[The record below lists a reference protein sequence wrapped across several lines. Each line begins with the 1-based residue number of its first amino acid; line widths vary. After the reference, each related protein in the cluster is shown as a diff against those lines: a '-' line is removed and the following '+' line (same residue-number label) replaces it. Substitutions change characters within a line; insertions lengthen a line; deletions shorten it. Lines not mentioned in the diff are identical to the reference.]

1 MKKKIPKDRNKDIQK
16 LAKRMRALR
25 IKQGY
30 TNYENFAFD
39 KELPRAQYGRYE
51 KGEDIRYSS
60 LIKVINAFGM
70 SLQEFFAEGFE

>member
-1 MKKKIPKDRNKDIQK
+1 MVIKAWLYSVFCAMKKKIPKDRNKDIQK

-60 LIKVINAFGM
+60 
-70 SLQEFFAEGFE
+70 